1 LGAFKEM
8 SSRFNSKN
16 STNFSE
22 FLKIVIPA
30 SLFLLLLLPIFTNWT
45 KLKNHCFNGYDFGIY
60 YQALLEISIPNQL
73 NPHLSVRG
81 IPAFNDHFNPVLV
94 PISGFLKLFGSLT
107 PYHAL
112 VFEWLAWVSG
122 FLVLMLLLRR
132 ESLSVRFSAAILF
145 LFMRGFLTALY
156 FPIHVDF
163 WSLPFWILL
172 AWSLFQNR
180 WGLFLF
186 AAVSICF
193 FKESYPIAF
202 IFTAMVLLLTKRWKV
217 GLPLLLVALAFTVW
231 NLKLRPLFLGPIHGH
246 GTNILR
252 MIFEAPDVYFKS
264 WWERFP
270 VLGSIEVYII
280 PFYFLISALRK
291 KPQAGLVLAS
301 CLAPLFGL
309 QILAG
314 LMEFHYAFP
323 IAAAGLGAAAGS
335 GVLQKIFEASQS
347 TRRIRFTTF
356 ALVVI
361 PGLSY
366 HWSSASFLWRKDSEC
381 QILPEKQTEFTKLQQ
396 LITDQEAQAKLEAL
410 SATATP
416 NPSKFF
422 PVIGAS
428 GGLIP
433 WLIAPNRDLR
443 QLLSHAIIP
452 PTYDLLAIE
461 VGPIG
466 HPYPLNPDRVA
477 KVLKACS
484 PFIREKLFEGSTV
497 ILWKGNFPAS
507 CIYQWPSPAVNAAE
521 YPIVH
526 P

>member
-1 LGAFKEM
+1 M
-8 SSRFNSKN
+8 INH
-16 STNFSE
+16 
-22 FLKIVIPA
+22 
-30 SLFLLLLLPIFTNWT
+30 LLPDNFNRRFVRMFPAALVCLLIGPILINWT
-45 KLKNHCFNGYDFGIY
+45 KLKNHCINGYDFGIY
-60 YQALLEISIPNQL
+60 YQALLEISIPDQL

-94 PISGFLKLFGSLT
+94 PISWFLKLFGSLT

-122 FLVLMLLLRR
+122 FLMFMFLLRR
-132 ESLSVRFSAAILF
+132 ESPRIRWSAAFLF
-145 LFMRGFLTALY
+145 LLTKGFLTALY

-163 WSLPFWILL
+163 WSLPFWVLL

-180 WGLFLF
+180 WGLFLLS
-186 AAVSICF
+186 AVGICF

-202 IFTAMVLLLTKRWKV
+202 LFTAIALLLTKRWKV

-252 MIFEAPDVYFKS
+252 MIFETPDVYFRA

-270 VLGSIEVYII
+270 VLGSIEVYLI
-280 PFYFLISALRK
+280 PFYFLVSALKK
-291 KPQAGLVLAS
+291 KPQAGLYLAS

-335 GVLQKIFEASQS
+335 GVFQNIFEASQS
-347 TRRIRFTTF
+347 TRRLRFAIF
-356 ALVVI
+356 ALVLI
-361 PGLSY
+361 PGLSQN
-366 HWSSASFLWRKDSEC
+366 WNAASFLWSLDTNC
-381 QILPEKQTEFTKLQQ
+381 QVLPEKLTEFTKLQQ
-396 LITDQEAQAKLEAL
+396 LIADQESQARQEAL
-410 SATATP
+410 SAIAIP
-416 NPSKFF
+416 DPLKLS

-477 KVLKACS
+477 KVLKDCS
-484 PFIREKLFEGSTV
+484 PFIQEKLLEGSTL

-507 CIYQWPSPAVNAAE
+507 CIYQWPSPAVNAAD
-521 YPIVH
+521 YPISNL
-526 P
+526 